1 MAKYPARNALLY
13 MSTTLA
19 GVASTVIALNEWT
32 INTATDKIEVTAF
45 GDANKTYVQGL
56 KDLQGSY
63 SGFWDD
69 TETKPFTGA
78 DSSDGVKI
86 YLYPS
91 ASKMTS
97 YFYGT
102 AWADASMNTSVNGA
116 VTISGSFAAAGSWGR
131 VGI

>member
-1 MAKYPARNALLY
+1 MARYPGRNALIY
-13 MSTTLA
+13 MSTSASGT
-19 GVASTVIALNEWT
+19 ASTTIALNAWT
-32 INTATDKIEVTAF
+32 LDQATDKIEVTAF

-56 KDLQGSY
+56 KDLKGTF

-78 DSSDGVKI
+78 DSTDGVKL

-91 ASKMTS
+91 SNKLTS
-97 YFYGT
+97 YHYGT
-102 AWADASMNTSVNGA
+102 AWLDASMNTSVSGA
-116 VTISGSFAAAGSWGR
+116 VQISGSFAAASSWGR